1 MPRTVNTTQKVPVK
15 EVPLTGPQAVIRN
28 SLARLKQMKTK
39 KTPWLDQ
46 YQLLGEFIH
55 MRKQEFQSEDT
66 VGDFLTREIFNA
78 TGPQSAETSASTL
91 IALMWPQSR
100 NRIKLNPPM
109 ELDGTREEKEYYE
122 FVTKKILRVMDD
134 PKAGFGIATDEYMLD
149 QVVFGTSGVE
159 TVKDPDTKV
168 RYTSWGISHIYIDE
182 GRNRSVDTVYMEIRI
197 SNQKLVKDYGIDNV
211 SEKTREEFNEGKLDI
226 EKVVLIAIE
235 PRTSRVQGKEGNKN
249 MPFSSVHI
257 EVEAK
262 HLLRESGF
270 EEMPIAVGRASK
282 LFGEVYGRSF
292 GMKALPAILE
302 LNAIWESVTI
312 AIEKSLDP
320 PLGVYSDSVLGG
332 GEIDTS
338 AGAINVFNPADQAK
352 DRQPIFQLF
361 TVGEFKQIV
370 ALVQSLNEEIGNYFL
385 IDRLLDF
392 NNETR
397 MTATEAT
404 IRDRMR
410 NSTLNR
416 FFNRQLSEYFIPQ
429 IERTFNILLADD
441 ELGVKPGSPKD
452 DGSRPIIPETIVA
465 LMEEGKDVYDLVFS
479 TPATRIMQSEEAESM
494 LRQAEYAGVWADL
507 GKLEV
512 LDNQDIDKSYELYSN
527 IIGAPTETRKAKLQ
541 VKKDRAKRDEEAQ
554 QLAEQE
560 QVKTLTQGMQA
571 VGNSGLVPTEKPK
584 EATQ

>member
-1 MPRTVNTTQKVPVK
+1 MPRTVNSNQKVPLDQPPTSGPEAVVK
-15 EVPLTGPQAVIRN
+15 NT
-28 SLARLKQMKTK
+28 LARHKQLKSK
-39 KTPWLDQ
+39 KDPWLDQ

-55 MRKQEFQSEDT
+55 MRKQEFQSEHT
-66 VGDFLTREIFNA
+66 VGEFLTREIFNA
-78 TGPQSAETSASTL
+78 TGPQNAETSASTL
-91 IALMWPQSR
+91 ISLMWPASK
-100 NRIKLNPPM
+100 NKIKLNPPM
-109 ELDGTREEKEYYE
+109 ELEGTREEKEYYE
-122 FVTKKILRVMDD
+122 FVTKTLLRVMDD

-149 QVVFGTSGVE
+149 QVVFGTSSVE
-159 TVKDPDTKV
+159 TVRDPDTKV

-182 GRNRSVDTVYMEIRI
+182 GKNRSVDTVYMEILI
-197 SNQKLVKDYGIDNV
+197 SNQKLVKDYGLENV
-211 SEKTREEFNEGKLDI
+211 SEKTKEEFNNGKFDI
-226 EKVVLIAIE
+226 EKTVVIAIE
-235 PRTSRVQGKEGNKN
+235 PRISKIQGKEGNKN

-257 EVEAK
+257 EVDAK

-302 LNAIWESVTI
+302 LNAIWESVTV

-410 NSTLNR
+410 NSTLSR
-416 FFNRQLSEYFIPQ
+416 FFNRQFAEYFIPQ

-441 ELGVKPGSPKD
+441 ELGVVAGSSKD
-452 DGSRPIIPETIVA
+452 DGTRFIIPETIA
-465 LMEEGKDVYDLVFS
+465 NLMAEGKDVFDLVFS

-494 LRQAEYAGVWADL
+494 LRQAEYAGLWTEL
-507 GKLEV
+507 GKVEI
-512 LDNQDIDKSYELYSN
+512 LDNQNIDASYEIFSN
-527 IIGAPTETRKAKLQ
+527 IIGAPTETTFAKLK
-541 VKKDRAKRDEEAQ
+541 VKQDRDARAAQEAD
-554 QLAEQE
+554 LAEQE
-560 QVKTLTQGMQA
+560 QVKTVTQGIQA
-571 VGNSGLVPTEKPK
+571 IGNSGLVPTEKPK
-584 EATQ
+584 ESA